1 MSSSEET
8 IETKINK
15 LQENQ
20 KRLSRDIVEFMS
32 KFQRGAKTLECSECV
47 TMATIVGHFKAHIN
61 GLSRKIEVLMM
72 AKRDNKRKHER
83 GRDESQKKKMR
94 EASSRPRTPIK
105 SALPASIGG
114 PSGGGDGKPRIGTEE
129 ERKKM
134 YKRIYGRKKYQ

>member
-1 MSSSEET
+1 MRFAVAAKE
-8 IETKINK
+8 

-32 KFQRGAKTLECSECV
+32 RFQRGAKTLECSECGESV

-94 EASSRPRTPIK
+94 EASHSSHALSLAWLTRGGRVRGK
-105 SALPASIGG
+105 SMRETRV
-114 PSGGGDGKPRIGTEE
+114 SGR
-129 ERKKM
+129 
-134 YKRIYGRKKYQ
+134 